1 MRAEPEKMPGAARKG
16 GSVLSYTF
24 RGGIR
29 MNEYKLT
36 AGSPIEKM
44 PAPPKVYVPLSQHI
58 GAPCTPT
65 VKVGDTVDKGQVI
78 GDVPQGLGCPVHA
91 TVSGKVTAIEEV
103 LTPSGRKVRRV
114 VIENDGEER
123 LSPDIA
129 KESRTAAVDAD
140 SCIEAVR
147 LAGISGMGGAT
158 FPTYAKISSALGK
171 VSNIIINCAECEPF
185 ITADHRMLLE
195 SPRET
200 LDGLHILMSVFGLDT
215 GIIAIE
221 DNKPDAAEALRR
233 ELGDDRSIE
242 LRVLK
247 TKYPQGDE
255 RQLIYALTG
264 TELPAGKL
272 PADVGCVIFNAET
285 CYNVSRAV
293 RHSMPLIE
301 RVVTVS
307 GDCIKTPKNVLA
319 PLGTPISELIAF
331 CGGLTEKP
339 RKLVMG
345 GPMMGFAQWDID
357 TPITKGTNAVLALSD
372 RLTRDFDPTYAC
384 IHCGRCVSACPMH
397 LMPLYLA
404 QFAAEGDHA
413 MCESFHIMSC
423 VECGSCAY
431 TCPGAVPIV
440 QFIRMTKAKINEEKR
455 ARQAAIAA
463 SAPSDKNNGTEGK
476 GK

>member
-1 MRAEPEKMPGAARKG
+1 MYVPIHLEHSSEGRICL
-16 GSVLSYTF
+16 LSYTF

-58 GAPCTPT
+58 GAPCSPM
-65 VKVGDTVDKGQVI
+65 VAVGDTVDKGQVI
-78 GDVPQGLGCPVHA
+78 GEVTKGLGCPVHA
-91 TVSGKVTAIEEV
+91 PVSGKVTAIEEV
-103 LTPSGRKVRRV
+103 LTPNGRKVRRI

-123 LSPDIA
+123 LCPDIT
-129 KESRTAAVDAD
+129 KESRVSEIDAEG
-140 SCIEAVR
+140 CIEAVR

-185 ITADHRMLLE
+185 ITADHRLLLE

-200 LDGLHILMSVFGLDT
+200 VDGLRILMKVFGLDT

-221 DNKPDAAEALRR
+221 DNKPDAAEALSR
-233 ELGDDRSIE
+233 EIGDDSSVEIRI
-242 LRVLK
+242 LK

-264 TELPAGKL
+264 RELPAGKL
-272 PADVGCVIFNAET
+272 PADVGCVIFNAGT
-285 CYNVSRAV
+285 CYNISRAV

-307 GDCIKTPKNVLA
+307 GDCVRHPKNVLA
-319 PLGTPISELIAF
+319 PLGTPMSDLIEF
-331 CGGLTEKP
+331 CGGLTKKP
-339 RKLVMG
+339 LKLVMG
-345 GPMMGFAQWDID
+345 GPMMGFAQWDAD
-357 TPITKGTNAVLALSD
+357 TPITKGTNAILALSD
-372 RLTRDFDPTYAC
+372 KLTRGADAAHSC
-384 IHCGRCVSACPMH
+384 IHCGRCVSVCPMH

-404 QFAAEGDHA
+404 QFSHQGDHA
-413 MCESFHIMSC
+413 MCEKFNIMSC

-431 TCPGAVPIV
+431 VCPGGVPIV
-440 QFIRMTKAKINEEKR
+440 QFVRMTKAKINEEKK
-455 ARQAAIAA
+455 AKQAAIAA
-463 SAPSDKNNGTEGK
+463 SASSDKNNGTGEK
-476 GK
+476 QR